1 MSGLLVAALL
11 SGLLAL
17 APVGALAMPPAA
29 KQYLPVIP
37 TADGPKAVHGAAPVA
52 RPDQLTP
59 AARASLKGRSGA
71 ELRRVATATALG
83 APSSVDPT
91 HKSPVDGAEP
101 SFLSATFDA
110 LGQGPVLALLAGFAL
125 LTALLIYLARS
136 GGDAGSGSST
146 S

>member
-1 MSGLLVAALL
+1 
-11 SGLLAL
+11 
-17 APVGALAMPPAA
+17 MPPAA

-52 RPDQLTP
+52 RDDQLSP
-59 AARASLKGRSGA
+59 AARAALKGRSGA

-83 APSSVDPT
+83 APAQVQSKDAPEVEGSQPGFV
-91 HKSPVDGAEP
+91 
-101 SFLSATFDA
+101 SATFDA

-125 LTALLIYLARS
+125 ITGLLVYLARTRRDV
-136 GGDAGSGSST
+136 GPGSST